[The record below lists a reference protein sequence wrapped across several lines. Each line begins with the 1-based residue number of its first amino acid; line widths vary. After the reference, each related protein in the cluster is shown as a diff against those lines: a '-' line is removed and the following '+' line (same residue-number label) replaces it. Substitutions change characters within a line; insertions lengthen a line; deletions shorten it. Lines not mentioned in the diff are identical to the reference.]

1 MNDKDLDNL
10 LEELSDH
17 QAPPWLAQRIA
28 LATTDTR
35 NSIDADL
42 VTRSLNWLSESLW
55 KPVLAASLP
64 LAFGVLL
71 GVSLPGDFFLQ
82 DPLQNDYAV
91 SDDLFNV
98 AELTDDFEEISDA
111 Q

>member
-28 LATTDTR
+28 LVAADTK
-35 NSIDADL
+35 NSIEVDL
-42 VTRSLNWLSESLW
+42 ATRSLNWLSESLW

-71 GVSLPGDFFLQ
+71 GANLPSDFFLQ

-91 SDDLFNV
+91 SDELFNL